1 MTTLSR
7 DRGATVERLAQAH
20 FGEVEK
26 LKQQHAEQMNKL
38 RSRY

>member
-1 MTTLSR
+1 MTTLSN
-7 DRGATVERLAQAH
+7 DLGATVERLAQAH